1 MGESKKRNEMTSEE
15 VIAAFDRERDH
26 ARELSRRY
34 AEQFRQSRAHD
45 RPVYIDRRRR
55 PR

>member
-1 MGESKKRNEMTSEE
+1 MGESKKRDEITNEE
-15 VIAAFDRERDH
+15 VIAAFDRERDE

-34 AEQFRQSRAHD
+34 AEQFRESRDHD
-45 RPVYIDRRRR
+45 RPVYIERRRR